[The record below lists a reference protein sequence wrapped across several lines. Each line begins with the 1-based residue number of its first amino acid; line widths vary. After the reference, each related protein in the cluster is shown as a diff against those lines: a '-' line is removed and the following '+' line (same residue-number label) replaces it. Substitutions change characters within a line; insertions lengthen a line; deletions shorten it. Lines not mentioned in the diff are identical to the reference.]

1 MKKYLRTSK
10 SHYEGFKQQDFE
22 ETHDYLN
29 QLVLLKA
36 NKQKNPTHRMHVW
49 TYVSLSFPT
58 NIFLL
63 VELFLI
69 GNVDTEMLSL
79 GFQAHVSLRLME

>member
-36 NKQKNPTHRMHVW
+36 NKQKNPTHRMHV
-49 TYVSLSFPT
+49 
-58 NIFLL
+58 
-63 VELFLI
+63 
-69 GNVDTEMLSL
+69 
-79 GFQAHVSLRLME
+79 

>member
-36 NKQKNPTHRMHVW
+36 NKKILLTECMYELTCLFH
-49 TYVSLSFPT
+49 
-58 NIFLL
+58 FLL
-63 VELFLI
+63 TSFCLLNYF
-69 GNVDTEMLSL
+69 
-79 GFQAHVSLRLME
+79 